1 MIRHALHRSTLPSA
15 STLRT
20 LQEFDYVIVGGGSA
34 GCVLANR
41 LSADT
46 SNSVLLVE
54 TGPKDRG
61 LFDSIRLAMP
71 AMLTA
76 NLIDDRYNWNYM
88 TEPQQHLNGRRLTW
102 PRGRVLGGSSSI
114 NAMIYN
120 RGHALDYDDWQ
131 QAGADGWSYADCLPY
146 FKKAQTHSLS
156 ADEYRGGDGP
166 LKVTR
171 RLQRDQPLYQTFLD
185 AAMQAG
191 YPFTDDVNGY
201 QQEGVGWL
209 DHTIHNGQRCSAS
222 AAYLTSS
229 VLTRENLTVVTG
241 TFVNKVVF
249 EGKKAVGIEVEP
261 FKADGHRPKQIRAKE
276 VILSS
281 GAINSPQLL
290 MVSGVGDADQLKKT
304 GIPVVHHLPAVGQ
317 NMEEHLGVYLHV
329 ACKKPVTLYHATPH
343 FPHKMAWMGVQ
354 WLVSKTGMGTSSH
367 IEVGGFLRSAPTKC
381 HPDLK
386 WQFLPGASDE
396 NRQLLRDGH
405 AMMLHCT
412 PLRATSRGYIKL
424 RSANPRDRP
433 VIQPNYLATET
444 DRVDMRNGVRLTR
457 EVLKQR
463 AFDEYRGEAISPTD
477 EVQSDAEID
486 AWIRQYASTDYHPS
500 STNRMG
506 KETDLDSVVDAQTRV
521 HGLEGLRVVD
531 ASIMPNNVSGNLNAP
546 TIMLAEKA
554 ADIILGNPALPSVE
568 MATSSSIPT
577 SQLLHGLAPIG
588 QRQYQ
593 PLLSKLQRPDL
604 VSAQGFIN
612 GKWVEAHGGDQFT
625 VNDPATEQEIAC
637 VASMGGE
644 DTRDAIAAASA
655 AQHQWGNTTPP
666 VRAKLL
672 KQWAAAITANA
683 EDLAIIGSMEC
694 GKPLPEAKWE
704 IEFAVGVIEYFS
716 HEIVRSSGFLISPTQ
731 PTQKIL
737 VMKEPAGVCGIIS
750 PWNFPYAILGLSL
763 GPALAAGCTTVI
775 KPAGETPLSMLALAK
790 LAEEVDFPPGIINVI
805 TTSRDKSEEIG
816 GVLTSSPD
824 VKKMTFAGS
833 TQVGKWLMR
842 HSSETVKNL
851 SFELGGNA
859 PFIVFED
866 ADLEKALDGLIQ
878 SKFPNTGQACIA
890 SNRIFVHS
898 SIYDTFAANIVER
911 VKTLKMGVPLQ
922 PGVRLGPLIGPTAVK
937 KMADLVED
945 AVSHGAKVLVGGN
958 CSDLGKNFY
967 EATVLIKVD
976 ESMRIWNEEIFGP
989 VLQLSSFSSEEEV
1002 VQKANDSTAGL
1013 AGYFY
1018 TQDVARIFRV
1028 ASELE
1033 CGMVGVNSE
1042 LVTHVGAPFGGIKES
1057 GIGREGSSE
1066 GLDEYLET
1074 KMVCIGGL

>member
-1 MIRHALHRSTLPSA
+1 MIRHALHRSTLQAPPLYEPFRIR
-15 STLRT
+15 LRHRWR
-20 LQEFDYVIVGGGSA
+20 GSA

-166 LKVTR
+166 LK
-171 RLQRDQPLYQTFLD
+171 
-185 AAMQAG
+185 AG

-290 MVSGVGDADQLKKT
+290 MVS
-304 GIPVVHHLPAVGQ
+304 
-317 NMEEHLGVYLHV
+317 V
-329 ACKKPVTLYHATPH
+329 ACLQD
-343 FPHKMAWMGVQ
+343 W
-354 WLVSKTGMGTSSH
+354 MGTSSH

-554 ADIILGNPALPSVE
+554 ADIILGNPALPRSD
-568 MATSSSIPT
+568 
-577 SQLLHGLAPIG
+577 APV
-588 QRQYQ
+588 YVA
-593 PLLSKLQRPDL
+593 K
-604 VSAQGFIN
+604 N
-612 GKWVEAHGGDQFT
+612 WETH
-625 VNDPATEQEIAC
+625 PATEQEIAC

-655 AQHQWGNTTPP
+655 AQHQWKNTTPP
-666 VRAKLL
+666 
-672 KQWAAAITANA
+672 WAAAITANA
-683 EDLAIIGSMEC
+683 EDLAIIGSVEC

-737 VMKEPAGVCGIIS
+737 VMKEPVGVCGIIS

-805 TTSRDKSEEIG
+805 TTSRDKSEEVG

-842 HSSETVKNL
+842 HSSDTVKNL

-898 SIYDTFAANIVER
+898 SIYDTFAANVVKR
-911 VKTLKMGVPLQ
+911 VKTLEMGVPLQ
-922 PGVRLGPLIGPTAVK
+922 PGVQLGPLIGPSAVK
-937 KMADLVED
+937 KVADLVED

-976 ESMRIWNEEIFGP
+976 ESMHIRNEEIFGP

-1002 VQKANDSTAGL
+1002 VQKANDTTAGL

-1033 CGMVGVNSE
+1033 CGMKETYKYAQFHVHTPSE
-1042 LVTHVGAPFGGIKES
+1042 HTIDGKAFDGEIHFVHKKADGSGALVIGLFLKKTDEADTEPAVDAIVDAMSVATMNATIPMTLGSYSDLLGAYASRGHVFNYA
-1057 GIGREGSSE
+1057 GSLTTPPCTEFVEWWVIRTPARISSAQFDRVILNLAE
-1066 GLDEYLET
+1066 LDVTDNGKNARPVQPLNQRAITTYN
-1074 KMVCIGGL
+1074 

>member
-1 MIRHALHRSTLPSA
+1 MIRHALHRSTLQRLHSTNPSG
-15 STLRT
+15 
-20 LQEFDYVIVGGGSA
+20 FDYVIVGGGSA

-146 FKKAQTHSLS
+146 FKKAQTHSLVLM
-156 ADEYRGGDGP
+156 R
-166 LKVTR
+166 
-171 RLQRDQPLYQTFLD
+171 
-185 AAMQAG
+185 

-249 EGKKAVGIEVEP
+249 EGKKAVGIE
-261 FKADGHRPKQIRAKE
+261 
-276 VILSS
+276 
-281 GAINSPQLL
+281 
-290 MVSGVGDADQLKKT
+290 
-304 GIPVVHHLPAVGQ
+304 
-317 NMEEHLGVYLHV
+317 
-329 ACKKPVTLYHATPH
+329 
-343 FPHKMAWMGVQ
+343 
-354 WLVSKTGMGTSSH
+354 
-367 IEVGGFLRSAPTKC
+367 
-381 HPDLK
+381 
-386 WQFLPGASDE
+386 FLPGASDE

-444 DRVDMRNGVRLTR
+444 DRVDLRNGVRLTR

-554 ADIILGNPALPSVE
+554 ADIILGNPALPRSD
-568 MATSSSIPT
+568 
-577 SQLLHGLAPIG
+577 APV
-588 QRQYQ
+588 Y
-593 PLLSKLQRPDL
+593 
-604 VSAQGFIN
+604 
-612 GKWVEAHGGDQFT
+612 
-625 VNDPATEQEIAC
+625 
-637 VASMGGE
+637 
-644 DTRDAIAAASA
+644 
-655 AQHQWGNTTPP
+655 
-666 VRAKLL
+666 
-672 KQWAAAITANA
+672 WAAAITANA
-683 EDLAIIGSMEC
+683 EDLAIIGSVEC

-737 VMKEPAGVCGIIS
+737 VMKEPVGVCGIIS

-805 TTSRDKSEEIG
+805 TTSRDKSEEVG

-824 VKKMTFAGS
+824 VKKMTFA
-833 TQVGKWLMR
+833 
-842 HSSETVKNL
+842 E
-851 SFELGGNA
+851 
-859 PFIVFED
+859 
-866 ADLEKALDGLIQ
+866 
-878 SKFPNTGQACIA
+878 
-890 SNRIFVHS
+890 
-898 SIYDTFAANIVER
+898 
-911 VKTLKMGVPLQ
+911 
-922 PGVRLGPLIGPTAVK
+922 
-937 KMADLVED
+937 MADLVED

-976 ESMRIWNEEIFGP
+976 ESMHIRNEEIFGP

-1002 VQKANDSTAGL
+1002 VQKANDTTAGL

-1033 CGMVGVNSE
+1033 CGNCTVTVKKETYKYAQFHVHTPSE
-1042 LVTHVGAPFGGIKES
+1042 HTIDGKAFDGEIHFVHKKADGSGALV
-1057 GIGREGSSE
+1057 IGLFLKKTNEADTEPAVDAIVDAMSVATMNATIPMTL
-1066 GLDEYLET
+1066 GLDETQEAIAYVAQHRWKKISPPVGFTPIFRHFL
-1074 KMVCIGGL
+1074 ISDS